1 MEILATVFH
10 GPSFDKRRETLMPTA
25 ELIKKTITIKFRND
39 LKAGKK
45 GKYGSIKTDE
55 GESYLAQQDIW
66 EKLEPG
72 STCHI
77 DYERSTGDFPPWI
90 RMVSAE
96 NGDALTP
103 PVRTILVD
111 RSGREVTTASAYKR
125 PETSDKDS
133 EHMFVSGLMNAW
145 ARAGALNI
153 DEENGKH
160 AGRIAMRIYLA
171 IWPHDM
177 KGDSNPY

>member
-1 MEILATVFH
+1 
-10 GPSFDKRRETLMPTA
+10 MPTT
-25 ELIKKTITIKFRND
+25 ELIKKTITVKFRND
-39 LKAGKK
+39 LKVGKK

-66 EKLEPG
+66 GSLEPG
-72 STCHI
+72 KAFHI
-77 DYERSTGDFPPWI
+77 DYERPTGDFPPWI
-90 RMVSAE
+90 RAVSAE
-96 NGDALTP
+96 DGLPITAQVRVAGEKTNGVAPT
-103 PVRTILVD
+103 
-111 RSGREVTTASAYKR
+111 YKR